1 MSTDIYIKQVFIA
14 DIIGGK
20 EKLMTSKEFR
30 NSPLFLRNSFGGNG
44 KWEIP
49 IVKRQYIDLDNIELI
64 SINDTRLNETE
75 TNKRKGVHF
84 FVDDYRFENTYSKP
98 EKSINRL
105 QQYKFV
111 LTPDFSLYSD
121 MPLWRQFESVAHGRW
136 VGANWQSNGL
146 VVIPTISW
154 STSRSFEFC
163 FDGVE
168 QGATVAVGM
177 IGCKSSRLAFMRGYY
192 EMLNKIQPNAI
203 ICLGKPFKEM
213 KGNVISV
220 DYISSRRRAG

>member
-177 IGCKSSRLAFMRGYY
+177 IGC
-192 EMLNKIQPNAI
+192 
-203 ICLGKPFKEM
+203 
-213 KGNVISV
+213 
-220 DYISSRRRAG
+220 